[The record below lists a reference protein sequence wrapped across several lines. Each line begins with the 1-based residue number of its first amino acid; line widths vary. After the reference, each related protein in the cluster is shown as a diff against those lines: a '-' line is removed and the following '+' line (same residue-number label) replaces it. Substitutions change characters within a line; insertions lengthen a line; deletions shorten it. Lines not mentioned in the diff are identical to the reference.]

1 MAHTFTD
8 AGRAERVQTATVT
21 PELLTVLQV
30 VPQFGRLPTASDWK
44 YDQSNT
50 EGTTGA
56 LLSHDLWVR
65 RYGADPEVVG
75 RTIAIDGKPWA
86 VVVGVAPDGFAF
98 PDPATQAWFISP
110 QEHVSWNR
118 RAAVRQA
125 MFLNAVAR
133 LRPGVTLED
142 AERDLNRLVHLL
154 PEAFPDITA
163 EEIRDLGL
171 RAVLRPLKDEIVGDV
186 RLTLLLVMASGGF
199 LLLVTWANVGN
210 LLLARTHSRRIEI
223 GITRALGASD
233 WDVARRL
240 LSESLLLTMIGGLL
254 GLGLAWLAVGARF
267 GFAPSQLPRLDQ
279 VGVNGVVIGLVVT
292 LVVVGGTLMGA
303 ICLASTHQGIAG
315 SPISALG
322 SRSATEGREGQTVR
336 RILVAAQM
344 AMALTLLVGSGLMA
358 RTFWQLQRV
367 DLGFRPEGRLI
378 FYLPVTHIG
387 LRADYDGFARLHD
400 QVLRRLRAIPGVD
413 AVEAASTSVFPLTVP
428 EHGHDPAAVAPAG
441 APAVPGGNENWP
453 LAYYGYATPEYFQ
466 AMGIPIV
473 AGRSFRSQ
481 DTSVEGPGMI
491 ISESLAHD
499 LFPGADPI
507 GRSVDF
513 VDFRSFWAS
522 LTVVGVVGDTPGT
535 TMRAGGSRAVY
546 LPHLYPRAAAASN
559 EPPYPY
565 MPRWETYVV
574 RTGRDLA
581 SLLPELRQAVH
592 EVDPRLPMMN
602 IASLDE
608 TVAAATAQERFT
620 MRLLLVSAGAALFLA
635 VVGIYGVLAYSV
647 RRRTAEIGVRIALGA
662 SPGRVTRLIVWQG
675 AVMSA
680 AGIAAGLGGALLLTR
695 FIASLL
701 YGTSP
706 TDPVTFTATT
716 LLLFGVALAASY
728 LPARRASRIDPAKAL
743 RGA

>member
-1 MAHTFTD
+1 
-8 AGRAERVQTATVT
+8 
-21 PELLTVLQV
+21 
-30 VPQFGRLPTASDWK
+30 
-44 YDQSNT
+44 
-50 EGTTGA
+50 
-56 LLSHDLWVR
+56 
-65 RYGADPEVVG
+65 
-75 RTIAIDGKPWA
+75 
-86 VVVGVAPDGFAF
+86 
-98 PDPATQAWFISP
+98 
-110 QEHVSWNR
+110 
-118 RAAVRQA
+118 
-125 MFLNAVAR
+125 
-133 LRPGVTLED
+133 
-142 AERDLNRLVHLL
+142 
-154 PEAFPDITA
+154 
-163 EEIRDLGL
+163 
-171 RAVLRPLKDEIVGDV
+171 
-186 RLTLLLVMASGGF
+186 
-199 LLLVTWANVGN
+199 
-210 LLLARTHSRRIEI
+210 
-223 GITRALGASD
+223 
-233 WDVARRL
+233 
-240 LSESLLLTMIGGLL
+240 
-254 GLGLAWLAVGARF
+254 
-267 GFAPSQLPRLDQ
+267 
-279 VGVNGVVIGLVVT
+279 
-292 LVVVGGTLMGA
+292 
-303 ICLASTHQGIAG
+303 
-315 SPISALG
+315 
-322 SRSATEGREGQTVR
+322 
-336 RILVAAQM
+336 
-344 AMALTLLVGSGLMA
+344 
-358 RTFWQLQRV
+358 
-367 DLGFRPEGRLI
+367 
-378 FYLPVTHIG
+378 
-387 LRADYDGFARLHD
+387 
-400 QVLRRLRAIPGVD
+400 
-413 AVEAASTSVFPLTVP
+413 
-428 EHGHDPAAVAPAG
+428 
-441 APAVPGGNENWP
+441 
-453 LAYYGYATPEYFQ
+453 
-466 AMGIPIV
+466 MGIPIV

-481 DTSVEGPGMI
+481 DTSVEAPGMI

-499 LFPGADPI
+499 LFAGADPI

-522 LTVVGVVGDTPGT
+522 LAVVGVVGDTPGT

-546 LPHLYPRAAAASN
+546 LPHLYPRATAASGG
-559 EPPYPY
+559 PPYPY